1 MNNMMYL
8 IENAYAK
15 INLSIDIVSRMDSGY
30 HNMRMVMQSI
40 ALHDEITVAC
50 GPGEGIHVVTDLR
63 YLPNDERNI
72 ASRAAAVFFEYTGFT
87 GYRVDIDV
95 KKNIPVCAGL
105 GGGSTDGAAVLRA
118 LNTLLE
124 TKLDRKTLER
134 LAEKVGSDVAFCIA
148 GGTSLAEGRGEI
160 LTGLEPLPDCR
171 IVICKPAFA
180 ISTPELFSRINCD
193 KIHLRP
199 DTNGIIEALEKRNLP
214 AVARRM
220 YNVFEDVLP
229 KGSGAVGEIKQRL
242 MEHDA
247 LGAVMTGTGSA
258 VFGLF
263 SSSEDALN
271 AYEDLKS
278 TYQECYMTEVIKRI
292 DLG

>member
-1 MNNMMYL
+1 MTIN
-8 IENAYAK
+8 ENAYAK

-30 HNMRMVMQSI
+30 HNMRMIMQSVE
-40 ALHDEITVAC
+40 LHDEIAISC
-50 GPGEGIHVVTDLR
+50 QPGDGIFVRTDLK

-72 ASRAAAVFFEYTGFT
+72 ASRAAAVFFEHTGIT
-87 GYRVDIDV
+87 GYQTDIEV

-118 LNTLLE
+118 LNTLFE
-124 TKLDRKTLER
+124 TKITRKELEE
-134 LAEKVGSDVAFCIA
+134 LAEKIGSDVSFCIT
-148 GGTSLAEGRGEI
+148 GGTSLVEGRGDI
-160 LTGLEPLPDCR
+160 ITDLEPLPDCR

-180 ISTPELFSRINCD
+180 ISTPELFSRINCE
-193 KIHLRP
+193 KIRLRP
-199 DTNGIIEALEKRNLP
+199 DTDGIIDALQNKSVP

-229 KGSGAVGEIKQRL
+229 KGAGAVGEIKQCL
-242 MEHDA
+242 LEHDA

-263 SSSEDALN
+263 SNSDDALG
-271 AYEDLKS
+271 AYEDIKS
-278 TYQECYMTEVIKRI
+278 AYQECFLTEVRGRSTL
-292 DLG
+292 D